1 MIIRRAREA
10 FGGLLLPY
18 IGVLVVVL
26 SGILG
31 TEYVARLAA
40 ERDRE
45 SVQLETQ
52 IQLSEL
58 RAWLESEIN
67 SVLYLTRGLTA
78 YIVARPD
85 ATPAELAVVAPYI
98 VRGSDHIR
106 NIGLA
111 PDNVVRFVYPLTG
124 NEAALGLDYTQDPK
138 QWPTIQRAIEHGD
151 MLVSGPLPLVQG
163 GSGLIARSPIFI
175 DEGKD
180 SRYWGMVSI
189 VIDMNSL
196 LGAAGLNDNP
206 RGIALRGTDG
216 QGARGEQFFGP
227 SAVFENRAVLTQPV
241 NFRHSQWEIAVVPDY
256 RLQGHSGMRVRGL
269 LYGLLLAIVAL
280 LVQLIRVFCRARHQA
295 SVDSLTGLPNRR
307 ILLERANQLIAQTRR
322 NDSGFALCYVD
333 LNGFKPVNDRYG
345 HHAGDQVLQET
356 ALRLR
361 HALRA
366 VDTVARTGGDEFV
379 LLLPGIESAA
389 NVDAVLQKL
398 SVALRVP
405 VRYKGQSIVVGASM
419 GWALYAREADSLDAL
434 MALADSRMYE
444 MKENLRAVARS
455 AQVGTAVP

>member
-1 MIIRRAREA
+1 MIYRKAAEA

-18 IGVLVVVL
+18 IGVLLVVF

-45 SVQLETQ
+45 SVKLETQ
-52 IQLSEL
+52 VELSEL

-78 YIVARPD
+78 YVVARPD
-85 ATPAELAVVAPYI
+85 APPAELALVAPYI
-98 VRGSDHIR
+98 VRGSEHIR

-111 PDNVVRFVYPLTG
+111 PDNIISFVYPFTG
-124 NEAALGLDYTQDPK
+124 NETVLGLDYTKDET
-138 QWPTIQRAIEHGD
+138 QWPAIQRAIEHGD
-151 MLVSGPLPLVQG
+151 MLVSGPLRLVQG
-163 GSGLIARSPIFI
+163 GSGLIARSPIYV

-180 SRYWGMVSI
+180 SRYWGLVST
-189 VIDMNSL
+189 VIDMDSL
-196 LGAAGLNDNP
+196 LQAAGLNDNP

-227 SAVFENRAVLTQPV
+227 AGVFQNPHVLKQSVT
-241 NFRHSQWEIAVVPDY
+241 FRHSQWEIAVVPDY
-256 RLQGHSGMRVRGL
+256 SLQGHSGMRAKVL

-280 LVQLIRVFCRARHQA
+280 LLQLIRVFRRARHQA
-295 SVDSLTGLPNRR
+295 TVDALTGLPNRR
-307 ILLERANQLIAQTRR
+307 MLLERANQLIAQTRR

-333 LNGFKPVNDRYG
+333 LNGFKPVNDYYG
-345 HHAGDQVLQET
+345 HQAGDLVLQEI
-356 ALRLR
+356 ASRLR
-361 HALRA
+361 RALRA

-379 LLLPGIESAA
+379 LLLPGIESPEH
-389 NVDAVLQKL
+389 VDAVLQKL
-398 SVALRVP
+398 SAALRVP
-405 VRYKGQSIVVGASM
+405 VPYGRQSIVVGASM
-419 GWALYAREADSLDAL
+419 GWALYPREADDLDAL

-444 MKENLRAVARS
+444 MKENLKVVARS
-455 AQVGTAVP
+455 AKVHTAVR